1 MKRFAQFVALSIS
14 ITGIVGLR
22 VHAAQT
28 FNPIQPTFQAT
39 NDVLLANRFRGR
51 FSFQV
56 RASRYRRGGFSRGCI
71 GGESAAPIIPA
82 TPDDDTVENPAIQSP
97 AYLTA
102 ASHPT
107 VFFNT
112 PALSNAEGVV
122 TILDPGVATKDA
134 PKIYEAGFTFTS
146 EAGIVGVRMPSEAPA
161 LELGKSYRWQV
172 VIECS
177 PEDADGTGENTI
189 VFKGGILQRVPDVEG
204 THDEQLAHY
213 LEAGIWEDTVKM
225 VAEDRY
231 TNSVA
236 SADEEWAILME
247 ASGLPQFAST
257 PIVAIENSN
266 LLED

>member
-1 MKRFAQFVALSIS
+1 MCYWQIAL
-14 ITGIVGLR
+14 G
-22 VHAAQT
+22 
-28 FNPIQPTFQAT
+28 
-39 NDVLLANRFRGR
+39 GR

-56 RASRYRRGGFSRGCI
+56 SASRYRRGGFSRGCI

-82 TPDDDTVENPAIQSP
+82 TPADATVDDPAEQSP

-107 VFFNT
+107 FFFNT
-112 PALSNAEGVV
+112 PALSDAEGVV
-122 TILDPGVATKDA
+122 TILDPEVATKDD
-134 PKIYEAGFTFTS
+134 PEIYEAGFTFTS
-146 EAGIVGVRMPSEAPA
+146 EAGIVGIRMPSDAPA

-177 PEDADGTGENTI
+177 PADADGNGENTI
-189 VFKGGILQRVPDVEG
+189 VFKGGVVQRVADLEG
-204 THDEQLAHY
+204 TPDEQLAYY
-213 LEAGIWEDTVKM
+213 LEAGIWEDTVKV

-236 SADEEWAILME
+236 SADEEWAVLME
-247 ASGLPQFAST
+247 ASGLSQFADT